1 MSEFLEDTLYAE
13 KWDSAVVN
21 PAALV
26 PLIEARAKTFAAI
39 AGGTAA
45 GALAAKPV
53 GNLVGR
59 KSIGKDD
66 PHYDM
71 NRRAGEAVFH
81 ARRKTF
87 QNEQEEF
94 AEVSKKR
101 IAGDIAKIGSLGIVP
116 GAVLYAHNKKKQE
129 EVAEAGSGR
138 VGRAV
143 GKLRQ
148 VGKNK
153 SIPATGQVAAD
164 YTPPSKLQRAAP
176 AAAAA
181 VGGAIVAKRGQSGY
195 KQGQLDKRRQGVNT
209 GYVDAYKKAYPKK
222 EEQVDE
228 AEIQER
234 LFATLGKA
242 ASKLK
247 PGSKA
252 KIAGLG
258 LAGAG
263 AVASIPA
270 YKGLK
275 KFGGA
280 VMEDKEKPND
290 PDDDFAEDA
299 MYEAGIATGKRV
311 AGAGIKWGGRGLVG
325 LDLGI
330 LGLQGAKA
338 AAGRGKKA
346 VSPDKQEE
354 EVQIEERYKGEASRR
369 GVDLAMKHGGKTL
382 GRADVGLFGA
392 GTLYGA
398 SNKAK
403 DYRDDKKLNQS
414 HLRNK

>member
-13 KWDSAVVN
+13 KWGSAVVN

-26 PLIEARAKTFAAI
+26 LLIEARAKTFAAI

-59 KSIGKDD
+59 KSVGKDD

-87 QNEQEEF
+87 QSEQEKF

-138 VGRAV
+138 VSRAV

-148 VGKNK
+148 VGKSK

-195 KQGQLDKRRQGVNT
+195 KQGQLDKRRQGVNA
-209 GYVDAYKKAYPKK
+209 GYVTAYKKTYQGR
-222 EEQVDE
+222 EEEVDE
-228 AEIQER
+228 EAVLQER
-234 LFATLGKA
+234 LFSALGKA

-247 PGSKA
+247 PGTKA
-252 KIAGLG
+252 KVAGIG
-258 LAGAG
+258 LAGAAG
-263 AVASIPA
+263 LASIPA

-280 VMEDKEKPND
+280 VVEDEED
-290 PDDDFAEDA
+290 EDDDFSEDT
-299 MYEAGIATGKRV
+299 MYETGFQAGKRV
-311 AGAGIKWGGRGLVG
+311 AGQGLKWGGRGLVG

-338 AAGRGKKA
+338 AAGRTKK
-346 VSPDKQEE
+346 PEGQTEE
-354 EVQIEERYKGEASRR
+354 QMEERYKGEASRR